1 MEKET
6 KKNYCAVI
14 TAYKDANM
22 LRSLLRAI
30 HEKMWCFVHVDK
42 KNWDIF
48 KKLELEFSDVIFIH
62 DFRVGW
68 GGDRA
73 SKSYN

>member
-42 KNWDIF
+42 KNWDKF
-48 KKLELEFSDVIFIH
+48 AMLEREFPDVHFIQK
-62 DFRVGW
+62 FRVSW
-68 GGDRA
+68 GQ
-73 SKSYN
+73 NT